1 MNNFE
6 RRVLA
11 RAIAAHPN
19 RLSTD
24 ELARRVKA
32 SKTDVCS
39 AVHGLQR
46 VAMLAPGDRVRPTRA
61 ALSYRTLLRA

>member
-1 MNNFE
+1 MTNFE

-11 RAIAAHPN
+11 RAVCAHPEL
-19 RLSTD
+19 LSTD

-32 SKTDVCS
+32 SRSEVSS
-39 AVHGLQR
+39 AVHALQR

-61 ALSYRTLLRA
+61 ALSYRRLLRA